1 MKDQCYYGTRP
12 QVISNDF
19 REYVWA
25 YYTWQGNPEVGISNE
40 LTPDVAWTV
49 YYHKILMTNI
59 ILDQLYTM
67 NGTDMERQDL
77 AGEAYFMRAF
87 SYFMLA
93 NLYGKPYHP
102 ATANEDLCVPLNK
115 EIGLSDKMMKRAT
128 NAAVYA
134 QMEEDIN
141 KAIQCFKAIGG
152 EKTIFRPNLPSAYL
166 LA

>member
-1 MKDQCYYGTRP
+1 MMMKKYNLYIILFICTLSSCSDFLEESSQDLMIPRSVKDYKELFFGEVMKTNEKDIPHPYLTDDVKDQCYYGTRP

-25 YYTWQGNPEVGISNE
+25 YYTWQGNLEVGISNE

-87 SYFMLA
+87 SY
-93 NLYGKPYHP
+93 
-102 ATANEDLCVPLNK
+102 
-115 EIGLSDKMMKRAT
+115 
-128 NAAVYA
+128 YA
-134 QMEEDIN
+134 
-141 KAIQCFKAIGG
+141 C
-152 EKTIFRPNLPSAYL
+152 
-166 LA
+166 